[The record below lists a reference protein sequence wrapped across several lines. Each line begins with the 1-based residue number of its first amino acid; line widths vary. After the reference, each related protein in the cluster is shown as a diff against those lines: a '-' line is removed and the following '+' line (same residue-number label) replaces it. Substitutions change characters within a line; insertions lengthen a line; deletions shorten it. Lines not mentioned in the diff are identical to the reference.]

1 MLAQV
6 LHPLR
11 TLVEVL
17 SAEESQQRIALG
29 VALGMVLGLVPKGN
43 LTAAVLLG
51 VVLSVRVN
59 VPAALASAGL
69 FTWVASWLDPF
80 THHLGM
86 RLLTQPWVQRIGA
99 YLDDLPVFPWTAL
112 NNTIVFG
119 SLVLGLVLF
128 YPAYFLV
135 GLACQRYR
143 PWLVERLERYRV
155 ADALA
160 VAAATEGRRLR

>member
-17 SAEESQQRIALG
+17 SAEESPRRMALG

-43 LTAAVLLG
+43 LSAAVLLG

-59 VPAALASAGL
+59 LPAALASAGL
-69 FTWVASWLDPF
+69 FTWVASWIDPF

-86 RLLTQPWVQRIGA
+86 RLLTQPWVQPIGA
-99 YLDDLPVFPWTAL
+99 YLYDLPVFPWTAL

-119 SLVLGLVLF
+119 SLMLGLVLF
-128 YPAYFLV
+128 YPTYFLV
-135 GLACQRYR
+135 GQTCQRYR

-160 VAAATEGRRLR
+160 VAAATEGRRVR